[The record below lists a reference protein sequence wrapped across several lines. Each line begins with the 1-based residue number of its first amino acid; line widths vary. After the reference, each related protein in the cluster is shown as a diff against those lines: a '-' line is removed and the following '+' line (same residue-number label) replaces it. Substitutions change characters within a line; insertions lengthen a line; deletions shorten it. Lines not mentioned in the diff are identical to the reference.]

1 MDNIWNWYQGLGIA
15 FGSVIFFSLNS
26 AIAQITITPDG
37 TLSNNSQVT
46 QQNNLIIIEGG
57 TRSGNNLFHSFN
69 EFNIPAGV
77 TVELRNA
84 SDIQNII
91 GRVTGKSI
99 SNIDGI
105 LKSNYTANVF
115 LLNPN
120 GIIFGNN
127 ATLQIGGSFIA
138 STASSFNFADGT
150 KFSATNPEITP
161 LLTISAPVGLQF
173 GVATPGSILNQSQ
186 ANADNARNP
195 VGLQVQSN
203 KTLALIGGDINLEGG
218 NLTANS
224 GRIELGSVAANSL
237 VSIMPNFQG
246 WVFGYEGVQNFK
258 DIQLIKR
265 TNIIKGSEIPSQVDA
280 SNKINA
286 YNEDEGGGNIQVQ
299 GNTVELI
306 GFPVRLR
313 TQTTGTKDGG
323 DLLINAKKLILRD
336 GAAISTATVGAGNGG
351 KLTVNASDSV
361 EIISNFYDLNRTYP
375 SQLYSSTGG
384 IGKAG
389 DIIINTRKLRL
400 EDRGQVAVDSIEEFR
415 QDSQSLA
422 SKGAG
427 GNLTVNASDSV
438 ELIGPS
444 GTSGTLQK
452 ASTSLSALTYTSGD
466 PGEITINTG
475 KLIVQGMSEI
485 TVNNDPQTDPS
496 QLSSAGAIN
505 ISAKEI
511 FLDNKGK
518 LTSNSESG
526 NGGNINLQT
535 DLLLLRRGASI
546 STTAGTEKAGGNGG
560 NITINARNGFIV
572 AVPNENSDIT
582 ANAFTGSGG
591 RVDIQANGIYGIQ
604 FRESPT
610 FLSDITASSDFG
622 RQGTVE
628 LNIPDIDPNRGLVQ
642 LPTIPTNT
650 QVAQACYSP
659 DYAQNRFVIAGRG
672 GLPPNPKD
680 ILTPDAPQID
690 WVSVKPINNNR
701 SILPVSSKLTI
712 STAKPIV
719 EATVM
724 RLNAKGQIVL
734 SATST
739 ATSHTFTD
747 NRVGCHGS

>member
-1 MDNIWNWYQGLGIA
+1 MGSICNWYQGLGIA

-26 AIAQITITPDG
+26 AIAQITITPDD

-46 QQNNLIIIEGG
+46 QQSNLIIIEGG

-99 SNIDGI
+99 SHIDGI
-105 LKSNYTANVF
+105 LKSNYTANLF

-138 STASSFNFADGT
+138 STASSLNFADGT

-161 LLTISAPVGLQF
+161 LLTISVPVGLQF

-186 ANADNARNP
+186 ANPDNARNP

-203 KTLALIGGDINLEGG
+203 KTLALIGGDIKLESG

-224 GRIELGSVAANSL
+224 GRIELGSVAANNL
-237 VSIMPNFQG
+237 VSITPNFQG
-246 WVFGYEGVQNFK
+246 WVFGYKGVQNFK

-265 TNIIKGSEIPSQVDA
+265 TDIIKGSEIPSQVDA
-280 SNKINA
+280 SNKTNA
-286 YNEDEGGGNIQVQ
+286 NNEDEGGGNIQVQ

-336 GAAISTATVGAGNGG
+336 GAAISTATRGAGNGG

-361 EIISNFYDLNRTYP
+361 EIISNFFDLNGTHP
-375 SQLYSSTGG
+375 SQLYSSTDG

-389 DIIINTRKLRL
+389 DIIINTLKLRL
-400 EDRGQVAVDSIEEFR
+400 EDRGQVAVDSIP
-415 QDSQSLA
+415 QKSKDSQLLS

-427 GNLTVNASDSV
+427 GNLIVNASDSV

-444 GTSGTLQK
+444 GTSGTSQI
-452 ASTSLSALTYTSGD
+452 ASTSLSASTYTGGD
-466 PGEITINTG
+466 PGEITITTG

-485 TVNNDPQTDPS
+485 TVNNDPQRDPS

-511 FLDNKGK
+511 FLDNEGK
-518 LTSNSESG
+518 LTSNSKSG

-546 STTAGTEKAGGNGG
+546 STTAGTAQAGGNGG
-560 NITINARNGFIV
+560 NIAINAPNGFIL
-572 AVPNENSDIT
+572 AVPSEDSDII

-610 FLSDITASSDFG
+610 FLSDITASSELG

-628 LNIPDIDPNRGLVQ
+628 LNTPDVNPNSGLVQ
-642 LPTIPTNT
+642 LPTIPVDT
-650 QVAQACYSP
+650 QVAQGCYSP

-672 GLPPNPKD
+672 GLPPNPQD

-690 WVSVKPINNNR
+690 WVSVKPTYNNR
-701 SILPVSSKLTI
+701 SIPPVTTNPTT
-712 STAKPIV
+712 STPKRIV
-719 EATVM
+719 EATGAT
-724 RLNAKGQIVL
+724 LNAKGQIVL
-734 SATST
+734 SANSS
-739 ATSHTFTD
+739 AAPYTFRH
-747 NRVGCHGS
+747 NPIQCHGS